1 MDTTEVSAETDA
13 ERRIAELERRL
24 ADLERAN
31 EHLWRTNERLGR
43 DRLIAQDSAA
53 ASISTKLEAAETKVE
68 RMERSLSWR
77 ITTPLRWPRDIAAW
91 AFRRF
96 RPRLRA
102 LAIRIF
108 R

>member
-1 MDTTEVSAETDA
+1 MSAETDT
-13 ERRIAELERRL
+13 ERRIAELERRI

-43 DRLIAQDSAA
+43 ERLVAQDSAA
-53 ASISTKLEAAETKVE
+53 ASMAVKLQSAEAELDRTK
-68 RMERSLSWR
+68 RSLSWR
-77 ITTPLRWPRDIAAW
+77 VTTPLRWPRDIAAW

>member
-1 MDTTEVSAETDA
+1 MDTAKVSARTDS
-13 ERRIAELERRL
+13 ERIAELERRI

-43 DRLIAQDSAA
+43 ERLSVQDSAA
-53 ASISTKLEAAETKVE
+53 ASISTKLESAEAQLE
-68 RMERSLSWR
+68 RMQRSLSWR

-91 AFRRF
+91 LLVRF